1 MATPLDELNA
11 QYAPPGGKLIE
22 LTDKA
27 EIKRQLESKTS
38 CCWQAGTR
46 LDDTGWVLLATDRPN
61 QFVCREE
68 NLP

>member
-1 MATPLDELNA
+1 MAISLKDLNA

-22 LTDKA
+22 LADKV

-38 CCWQAGTR
+38 CCWQAGTIIG
-46 LDDTGWVLLATDRPN
+46 DTGWVLLATDRPN

-68 NLP
+68 NLQ